1 MEGNGMK
8 RRRRLLSERVR
19 KATPA
24 ILDEAEFIAN
34 KCSPNARRFSKTIEN
49 TNIDIWIDKH
59 YHIRSHLGDEYG
71 KRDGIEPER
80 VREIVEEAIRHLI
93 VYSGVVKNFTFLN
106 YRHIKGQR
114 ALRVVCQKEYEG
126 NKTNVTIEA
135 HLVNLN
141 EIEITIITAIQ
152 KNDYQPSDGQYV
164 IELLGGGNST
174 LLHFARN
181 SLSEI
186 CNL

>member
-1 MEGNGMK
+1 METNRRE
-8 RRRRLLSERVR
+8 RRRHLLSERAR
-19 KATPA
+19 EATPA
-24 ILDEAEFIAN
+24 IVDEAEFIEN
-34 KCSPNARRFSKTIEN
+34 KCSPNAKRFSQRVEN

-71 KRDGIEPER
+71 KRDGIEPEK

-93 VYSGVVKNFTFLN
+93 VYSGIVKNFTFLN
-106 YRHIKGQR
+106 YRHAKGQR
-114 ALRVVCQKEYEG
+114 ALRIVCQKEYGG

-135 HLVNLN
+135 HLTNLN
-141 EIEITIITAIQ
+141 EIEITIVTAIQ

-181 SLSEI
+181 KLNEI
-186 CNL
+186 CDL